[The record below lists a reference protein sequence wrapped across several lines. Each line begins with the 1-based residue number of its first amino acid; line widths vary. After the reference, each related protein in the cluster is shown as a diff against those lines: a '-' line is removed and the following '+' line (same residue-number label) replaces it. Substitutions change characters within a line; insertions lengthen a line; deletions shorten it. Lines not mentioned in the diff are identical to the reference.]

1 MLSNSSVMLGM
12 NLASIVTDQ
21 GIKLVPKGNTLISE
35 LGKAISN
42 NMLMTEY
49 MPEDSRE
56 HSLLA
61 ASTGLYVT
69 HRNEKSYQQS
79 SHDTFMDNY
88 VEDLAQLVS
97 GYISF
102 ARSVVNKECSLLKE
116 TLFSTLENYK
126 HKDPEEFFNVSYIKH
141 HDVFTSPVVGSEVLG
156 YQNNTKNFQIEVMN
170 LNAVREQD
178 FSVAKYLLTGDS
190 EQDALIQDWI
200 GVIGEARAKNYL
212 TEAVKEFYLSTDEL
226 LNYSLV
232 GYMFYR
238 NLTERLDL
246 DLGYTT
252 ATLRTRSAANRDYFG
267 TKLAVALELY
277 QKDIRNGKVFT
288 ATTEFAFS
296 YFNEKPL
303 QVNIYEESFAKLA
316 EAGLSIDVIFGF
328 IADSTSGSDI
338 TVEQLIAGASTY
350 LDKWNHTRS
359 LYLLSLNANR
369 LSIFKQIL
377 RSTFES
383 SLDKEVE
390 NEDEKTFLA
399 QSGPAFLQETKKLGS
414 DYIDQLQVSDID
426 DMDKIAL
433 DLVAKI
439 RYRFTNAYFILSEM
453 QEILNMDE
461 DIDAKEAALYA
472 TIYYI
477 TDFLLES
484 VDCVNM

>member
-1 MLSNSSVMLGM
+1 M
-12 NLASIVTDQ
+12 
-21 GIKLVPKGNTLISE
+21 
-35 LGKAISN
+35 
-42 NMLMTEY
+42 
-49 MPEDSRE
+49 
-56 HSLLA
+56 
-61 ASTGLYVT
+61 
-69 HRNEKSYQQS
+69 
-79 SHDTFMDNY
+79 
-88 VEDLAQLVS
+88 
-97 GYISF
+97 
-102 ARSVVNKECSLLKE
+102 
-116 TLFSTLENYK
+116 
-126 HKDPEEFFNVSYIKH
+126 
-141 HDVFTSPVVGSEVLG
+141 
-156 YQNNTKNFQIEVMN
+156 
-170 LNAVREQD
+170 
-178 FSVAKYLLTGDS
+178 
-190 EQDALIQDWI
+190 IQDWI

-350 LDKWNHTRS
+350 LDKWNQTRS